1 MSANEIK
8 TYTALLS
15 MGNGTAEQ
23 ISKESDVSYSKIYE
37 VLKSMEENTWVSS
50 DDSRPAV
57 YTVNS
62 PASSIESVKRKRD
75 EQYDEDR
82 TYTRKLE

>member
-37 VLKSMEENTWVSS
+37 VFSS
-50 DDSRPAV
+50 ILYAPLESFIKYSKYSLANPARPA
-57 YTVNS
+57 
-62 PASSIESVKRKRD
+62 
-75 EQYDEDR
+75 
-82 TYTRKLE
+82 